1 MYGKGAILSAEIM
14 MIFPRLFDYINFEV
28 NLMSISYE
36 IYVVIY
42 RKVVYNNNIF
52 AYTGYVPVHIFFGNE
67 VL

>member
-1 MYGKGAILSAEIM
+1 M